1 MLKAYSEE
9 NSLFSIF
16 AKASVN
22 VYMKTTYSYRQIWKI
37 SFPIILGLLAQ
48 NIMIT
53 LDTAFLGRVGEVALG
68 ASALGGLLYLALVM
82 VGQGF
87 GIGSQIIIGRRNG
100 EKNYRDIGQISDH
113 NTIILLGISVV
124 MFLFLAFYVNSFLRT
139 FIRSEAIYESTCEF
153 LKYRKWG
160 IFFGFLNIGFSAFF
174 VGTVRT
180 RYISF
185 ATLIMAVVNFVLDY
199 ILIFGNCGFPEMG
212 VAGAGIASSIAEAVA
227 TVFYLVVVITKK
239 NRQTYGV
246 FRFHKTDWILTGKIF
261 NISGPIMIQHLI
273 SFSSWFIF
281 FMIIEQMGEHDLAVS
296 NIARSIYILLMI
308 PIIGFTQTTGT
319 LVSNLI
325 GKDEHLQVI
334 PLIRKIV
341 SMSFLFTMVMIVSN
355 LVIPRSIISV
365 YTSDHRLIEDTVPV
379 LYVICVAL
387 VMFSVSLIM
396 FSGVSGTGNT
406 KITLIIDTV
415 TLVMYL
421 LMAYLLAVV
430 FKTSIAGVWFT
441 EAFYFLSMG
450 IMSFFYL
457 RSGRWK
463 NKKI

>member
-1 MLKAYSEE
+1 
-9 NSLFSIF
+9 
-16 AKASVN
+16 
-22 VYMKTTYSYRQIWKI
+22 MKSSYSYHQIWKI
-37 SFPIILGLLAQ
+37 TFPIILGLLAQ
-48 NIMIT
+48 SIMIT

-100 EKNYRDIGQISDH
+100 EKNYRDIGQIADH
-113 NTIILLGISVV
+113 NTIILMGMSVI
-124 MFLFLAFYVNSFLRT
+124 MFIVLAFYANSFLRT
-139 FIRSEAIYESTCEF
+139 FIKSEEIFQSTCEF

-160 IFFGFLNIGFSAFF
+160 IFFGFLNIGFSAFY

-185 ATLIMAVVNFVLDY
+185 ATLIMAFVNFALDY
-199 ILIFGNCGFPEMG
+199 ILIFGYWGFPEMG

-239 NRQTYGV
+239 NRQTYGI
-246 FRFHKTDWILTGKIF
+246 FRFHKADWVLTRKIF
-261 NISGPIMIQHLI
+261 NISGPIMLQHLI

-281 FMIIEQMGEHDLAVS
+281 FIIIEQMGQHDLAVS

-325 GKDEHLQVI
+325 GGEEHAQVI
-334 PLIRKIV
+334 PLIKKIV
-341 SMSFLFTMVMIVSN
+341 TMSFVFTMVMIAAN
-355 LVIPRSIISV
+355 LLIPRSIISV
-365 YTSDHRLIEDTVPV
+365 YTSDPNLIKDTVPV

-406 KITLIIDTV
+406 KMTLIIDAV

-421 LMAYLLAVV
+421 LMAYLLAIV

-441 EAFYFLSMG
+441 EAFYFLCMG
-450 IMSFFYL
+450 IMSFLYL
-457 RSGRWK
+457 RSGKWK